1 MPRAFR
7 AKCRAKPTGSP
18 NKGSGHRCGGAL
30 RTFQGEGE
38 AETGLPSPFFE
49 FDDFEFDDEDEKGS
63 RLMTKPTI
71 FVTRRWPAA
80 AEEALAAH
88 FDVTLNE
95 DDRPLTKDELAE
107 GFASHDV
114 AAPTVSDVIDDEVV
128 RAGGAGRC
136 RMIANY
142 GVGVNH
148 IDLSAAASHG
158 ITVSNTPGVLTDATA
173 DLTLT
178 LMLMLCRRAGEGERE
193 LRAGEWSG
201 WRPTHLVGRQMTG
214 KTLGIIGMGRIGR
227 AVAHRAHF
235 GFGMEIVFQNRSPV
249 DDGAGVGGRQ
259 LASVAEVCAA
269 SDFVS
274 LHCAATPETRHI
286 LGREALAAMSPSPY
300 VINTAR
306 GDVVDEDA
314 LVAALESGAIGGAG
328 LDVFQGEPKVNPA
341 IMAAPNTVLLPHLGS
356 ATEETRVAMGIKVV
370 ENARAFAMGEVL
382 PDKVG

>member
-1 MPRAFR
+1 
-7 AKCRAKPTGSP
+7 
-18 NKGSGHRCGGAL
+18 
-30 RTFQGEGE
+30 
-38 AETGLPSPFFE
+38 
-49 FDDFEFDDEDEKGS
+49 
-63 RLMTKPTI
+63 MTKPTI

-193 LRAGEWSG
+193 LRAGKWSG

-286 LGREALAAMSPSPY
+286 LGREALAAMSPSAY

-356 ATEETRVAMGIKVV
+356 ATEETRVAMGMKVV

>member
-1 MPRAFR
+1 MNQKKPVVHLTRKLPDSTETRMRELFDARLNDTDTPRTNEELVAMV
-7 AKCRAKPTGSP
+7 K
-18 NKGSGHRCGGAL
+18 
-30 RTFQGEGE
+30 E
-38 AETGLPSPFFE
+38 A
-49 FDDFEFDDEDEKGS
+49 
-63 RLMTKPTI
+63 
-71 FVTRRWPAA
+71 
-80 AEEALAAH
+80 
-88 FDVTLNE
+88 DVL
-95 DDRPLTKDELAE
+95 
-107 GFASHDV
+107 V
-114 AAPTVSDVIDDEVV
+114 PTVTDRIDADLIAV
-128 RAGGAGRC
+128 AGDQLKL
-136 RMIANY
+136 IASFGT
-142 GVGVNH
+142 GVDH
-148 IDLSAAASHG
+148 IDLAAAKARG
-158 ITVSNTPGVLTDATA
+158 ITVTNTPGVLTEDTA
-173 DLTLT
+173 DVAMA
-178 LMLMLCRRAGEGERE
+178 LMLAVPRRIAEGDKVTRT
-193 LRAGEWSG
+193 GEWTG
-201 WRPTHLVGRQMTG
+201 WAPTGMLGHRING
-214 KTLGIIGMGRIGR
+214 KRLGIIGMGRIGR

-286 LGREALAAMSPSPY
+286 LGREALAAMSPSAY

-356 ATEETRVAMGIKVV
+356 ATEETRVAMGMKVV